1 MLRQAINSAAPT
13 DATLLNLCCTS
24 QQPAAFQPSELVILA
39 DKALEVRR
47 LLLYGLEARH
57 AVLYPE
63 TDLNDHT
70 DLVSSGGSG
79 AHSKSFRAGV
89 LGQQVVYVQ
98 CACVF
103 CRSIR

>member
-1 MLRQAINSAAPT
+1 MLRQAITSAAPT

-39 DKALEVRR
+39 EKALQVRC
-47 LLLYGLEARH
+47 LLLYGLEARQ
-57 AVLYPE
+57 AVLYHGSE
-63 TDLNDHT
+63 LDDHT

-79 AHSKSFRAGV
+79 AHIKSFRAGV
-89 LGQQVVYVQ
+89 LGQQVVHVQ

-103 CRSIR
+103 CLSIR